1 MLNLVDVQPESK
13 VEVSV
18 DNYIPLTITSV
29 GNGMDP
35 KLYWRATPNPRTM
48 LELGIDKRTGR
59 WCSLTLT
66 AIPSDSVKVV
76 EGQSNLTGL
85 SRVGTPVFSVTPWGG
100 AADYAARFLDYEVA
114 VELKIRGD
122 SCEVLLGEEREPFR
136 AVRVGSVAFLLDEQD
151 MLVRV
156 QVLDLTTSDREALL
170 AFA

>member
-1 MLNLVDVQPESK
+1 MLSLVDVEPESD

-18 DNYIPLTITSV
+18 DPYVPLTITSG

-35 KLYWRATPNPRTM
+35 KLYWRATPN
-48 LELGIDKRTGR
+48 IDRRTGR
-59 WCSLTLT
+59 WRSLTLT

-85 SRVGTPVFSVTPWGG
+85 SRVGTPVFSVTPWSD
-100 AADYAARFLDYEVA
+100 AEDYAARFLDDEVA
-114 VELKIRGD
+114 VELRIRD
-122 SCEVLLGEEREPFR
+122 HSCEVLFGEEGEPSR
-136 AVRVGSVAFLLDEQD
+136 GVRVGSVVFLLDEQD

-156 QVLDLTTSDREALL
+156 HVLDLATSDREALL